1 MKKFCGVVLFFSCTF
16 LFLSILCKIYG
27 WEQSM
32 KGKSAKR
39 LLAEQLR
46 REHGY
51 SYNEISK
58 QIGTSK
64 STLSSWLKNI
74 ALTLEQ
80 EQRIQQ
86 RIEDNQTAFV
96 ATARK
101 TNKERYRRARA
112 EAYELGEKVASMI
125 PDNHAVHEL
134 ALAMLYLGEGDKT
147 GNRVQIANTEPA
159 VLAYFLWA
167 MEELYDIER
176 TEMSLRLNL
185 VEAARPLESEM
196 IECWADALGCA
207 VHQFQ
212 KTQFDGRSKVT
223 HLTEDYRGVCT
234 ITYGDTY
241 LLERLMGV
249 YSAYFDRKLG
259 K

>member
-1 MKKFCGVVLFFSCTF
+1 
-16 LFLSILCKIYG
+16 
-27 WEQSM
+27 M
-32 KGKSAKR
+32 KGKSEKR

-46 REHGY
+46 REYGY
-51 SYNEISK
+51 SYNEISG
-58 QIGTSK
+58 QIGVSK
-64 STLSSWLKNI
+64 STLSGWLKNI
-74 ALTLEQ
+74 ALTFEQ

-96 ATARK
+96 ASARK
-101 TNKERYRRARA
+101 TNKERYRKARA
-112 EAYELGEKVASMI
+112 EAYQLGENVASMI

-147 GNRVQIANTEPA
+147 GNRVQIANTDPA
-159 VLAYFLWA
+159 VLEYFLWA
-167 MEELYDIER
+167 MEELFDIER

-185 VEAARPLESEM
+185 IEAARLLESEM
-196 IECWADALGCA
+196 IEWWANVLGCA
-207 VHQFQ
+207 VDQFQ
-212 KTQFDGRSKVT
+212 KTQFDGRSKST
-223 HLTEDYRGVCT
+223 HITENYRGVCT

-249 YSAYFDRKLG
+249 YSAYFNRKLG